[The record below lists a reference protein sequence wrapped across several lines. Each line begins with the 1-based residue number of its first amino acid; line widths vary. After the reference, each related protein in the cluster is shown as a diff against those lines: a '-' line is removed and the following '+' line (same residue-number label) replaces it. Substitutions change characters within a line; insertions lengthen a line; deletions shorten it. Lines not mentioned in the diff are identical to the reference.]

1 MTRWSSS
8 PSWADGSPVSV
19 KRALIP
25 AVILGCLSAGYLS
38 LSTPV
43 RERLASLFSV
53 EHEIQV
59 EVASV
64 HQRTLRRTL
73 TARGEILP
81 VKETRINSNI
91 SGTVKEIPF
100 AAGERITKGAVI
112 ATIEAGDLAER
123 LAVQEVAVKEAAE
136 EIKKS
141 ERESLAAEK
150 HLSAMR
156 DLFQKNFIAR
166 REVEIAEAAAA
177 TARAQK
183 EAAEAQLAQ
192 RLSSSAQTRHVL
204 SLTRITVPV
213 AGLVSRRWVEAG
225 ARVTESTPLVSISQT
240 ETLKFFAEVKSA
252 DTKNIVAG
260 TPGEI
265 VVDGLPE
272 KVFRGKVTRIQ
283 ELANFSGD
291 ESSLEVELANPGN
304 ALTIGMAATVS
315 LPLEDPRDGIFVPLS
330 ARVQTEAGPSHVFV
344 LEEGKARRKEAVF
357 GKPQGS
363 EIEVLSGLQPGE
375 LVVAKGVERLRDGS
389 RVLAVE

>member
-1 MTRWSSS
+1 M
-8 PSWADGSPVSV
+8 

-25 AVILGCLSAGYLS
+25 AFVISSLSGAYLS
-38 LSTPV
+38 LPGPV
-43 RERLASLFSV
+43 GEQLARLFSV
-53 EHEIQV
+53 EHEIRV
-59 EVASV
+59 EVARAEERAIG
-64 HQRTLRRTL
+64 RTLS
-73 TARGEILP
+73 ARGEILP
-81 VKETRINSNI
+81 VKETRINSTM
-91 SGTVKEIPF
+91 SGIVKEIYF
-100 AAGERITKGAVI
+100 AGGERIAKGAVI

-123 LAVQEVAVKEAAE
+123 LAVQEMAIKGAEE
-136 EIKKS
+136 EIKKA
-141 ERESLAAEK
+141 EKESLAAEK

-192 RLSSSAQTRHVL
+192 RLSVSAQTRYVL
-204 SLTRITVPV
+204 SFTKITAPV
-213 AGLVSRRWVEAG
+213 TGLVSRRWVEAG

-272 KVFRGKVTRIQ
+272 KVFRGKVTQIQ

-315 LPLEDPRDGIFVPLS
+315 LPLDDPREAIFVPLS
-330 ARVQTEAGPSHVFV
+330 ARVKTEAGPSHVFV